1 MLTFLPFSP
10 HRMTTTLAS
19 AVLLAALTLAG
30 CDASAPS
37 AARRPSAMPS
47 PTATVAPRI
56 LYQADF
62 TQRASEWTLPPH
74 WSIANGALTDDG
86 AGFNSITIPYEITAQ
101 AYSVNIQIRVSAIN
115 GSGYNNQ
122 YRIDGYTPAGKL
134 LYTASVSSLNQ
145 QNHGFSQVF
154 PAQPDPNNPGFGT
167 YDFTPGVTSRAYN
180 VQVDGRYINFV
191 CGGSSLTTVTS
202 ALPLAPAR
210 IELVD
215 QSVRLT
221 VESVTITTP

>member
-1 MLTFLPFSP
+1 M
-10 HRMTTTLAS
+10 TTLAS
-19 AVLLAALTLAG
+19 AVLLAALALAG
-30 CDASAPS
+30 CDAGSSSTAKRSSAT
-37 AARRPSAMPS
+37 
-47 PTATVAPRI
+47 PTPTTTVAPRI

-74 WSIANGALTDDG
+74 WSIANGALNNDG
-86 AGFNSITIPYEITAQ
+86 GGFNSITIPYEVTAQ
-101 AYSVNIQIRVSAIN
+101 TYSVNIQMRVSAIN
-115 GSGYNNQ
+115 GLGYNNQ

-167 YDFTPGVTSRAYN
+167 YDFTPGITSRAYT
-180 VQVDGRYINFV
+180 VQVDGRYINFI

-202 ALPLAPAR
+202 ATPLAPAR

-215 QSVRLT
+215 QTVRLT